1 MTATA
6 AKDPFTNLD
15 DELRA
20 KLVGI
25 SGGNSGNRAS
35 TPGDLLLQSGVSV
48 LSESSD
54 IDAITEAL
62 RQLAGL
68 AGKVDRLVMASAREG
83 AIKKLKG
90 IGVQAPGKLV
100 DAAFPDKPQA
110 DEAGPERM
118 TFTEPEPW
126 PEPVSGDELLA
137 GIRDIF
143 TRHLVVSPDDAVAI
157 SLWVVLTYLADDVD
171 ILPLLLFSSP
181 EKRCGKTL
189 ALEISQNL
197 VRRPLMAANISAAA
211 TYRVID
217 KYHPT
222 LLIDEADTFLAQKDE
237 LRGVINSGHRRSS
250 AFVIRCEGDDS
261 EPKEF
266 STWCPKAIALIGR
279 MADTLEDRAIAI
291 RLRRKAPG
299 ERVERFQLHRVA
311 GELGILKR
319 CIVRF
324 CADSA
329 GAIKRSDPGIPGQ
342 LHDRAQDNW
351 RPLLAIADIAGGEWP
366 ELARAAA
373 LQISGTDQSDESVKV
388 LLLQDINSIFRDQR
402 VGHIA
407 SEDLCRALTQMEER
421 PWPEW
426 RHGKP
431 ITPRQLARLLK
442 PFDIQPRQTRFGLT
456 NSRAYHLDDF
466 GDALSRYADLSATAL
481 QTNNDA
487 GSRDFQSAT
496 GKGA

>member
-1 MTATA
+1 
-6 AKDPFTNLD
+6 
-15 DELRA
+15 
-20 KLVGI
+20 
-25 SGGNSGNRAS
+25 
-35 TPGDLLLQSGVSV
+35 
-48 LSESSD
+48 
-54 IDAITEAL
+54 
-62 RQLAGL
+62 
-68 AGKVDRLVMASAREG
+68 
-83 AIKKLKG
+83 
-90 IGVQAPGKLV
+90 
-100 DAAFPDKPQA
+100 
-110 DEAGPERM
+110 
-118 TFTEPEPW
+118 
-126 PEPVSGDELLA
+126 
-137 GIRDIF
+137 
-143 TRHLVVSPDDAVAI
+143 
-157 SLWVVLTYLADDVD
+157 
-171 ILPLLLFSSP
+171 
-181 EKRCGKTL
+181 
-189 ALEISQNL
+189 
-197 VRRPLMAANISAAA
+197 
-211 TYRVID
+211 
-217 KYHPT
+217 
-222 LLIDEADTFLAQKDE
+222 
-237 LRGVINSGHRRSS
+237 
-250 AFVIRCEGDDS
+250 
-261 EPKEF
+261 
-266 STWCPKAIALIGR
+266 

-388 LLLQDINSIFRDQR
+388 LLLQDINSIFRDRR

-466 GDALSRYADLSATAL
+466 GDALSRYADLSATA
-481 QTNNDA
+481 TN
-487 GSRDFQSAT
+487 Q
-496 GKGA
+496 